1 MPAFLML
8 LYKINIKKCRG
19 AHWAPDK
26 KMIIKIFVW
35 NINDICN
42 GYNK

>member
-8 LYKINIKKCRG
+8 LYKKCSG
-19 AHWAPDK
+19 AHWAPEK

-42 GYNK
+42 VYNK